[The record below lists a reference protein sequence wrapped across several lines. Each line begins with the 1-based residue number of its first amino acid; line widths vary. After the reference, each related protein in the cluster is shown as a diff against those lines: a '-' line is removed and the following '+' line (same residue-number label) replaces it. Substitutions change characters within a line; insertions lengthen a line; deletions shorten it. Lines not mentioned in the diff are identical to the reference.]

1 MIRREFPNVQNLD
14 LQKEALKKEDYK
26 RIYEDH
32 MSGLRND
39 RPGLQKALEQ
49 LCEGDTFVVWKLD
62 RLGRIVKPGGMAQ
75 MLKNTLNIIRH
86 QFFLKLGG
94 IKLLKY
100 GKTIVDHHLFFL
112 MTSSFG
118 WSLRRPFF

>member
-1 MIRREFPNVQNLD
+1 LVRREFPNVQNLD
-14 LQKEALKKEDYK
+14 LQKEALKKADCK

-49 LCEGDTFVVWKLD
+49 LREGDTFVVWKLN
-62 RLGRIVKPGGMAQ
+62 RLGRSVKPGGMAQ
-75 MLKNTLNIIRH
+75 MLKNPLNIIRH

-94 IKLLKY
+94 IKLIAHFY
-100 GKTIVDHHLFFL
+100 LFFL
-112 MTSSFG
+112 MTPSFG
-118 WSLRRPFF
+118 WSPRRPLS